1 MGTWG
6 HGPLQNDEASELL
19 DALVDESTVE
29 EILDVVIESMRE
41 ALDSGGFVEIPVM
54 NKALAAAAVVAVSVR
69 GDVIDDGDER
79 DQIEGFALDPDDAA
93 IRLAAATIDRAFD
106 ASDNEWFD
114 VRDEAGTLEVAR
126 AELAPF
132 RDTLTV

>member
-1 MGTWG
+1 
-6 HGPLQNDEASELL
+6 
-19 DALVDESTVE
+19 VE